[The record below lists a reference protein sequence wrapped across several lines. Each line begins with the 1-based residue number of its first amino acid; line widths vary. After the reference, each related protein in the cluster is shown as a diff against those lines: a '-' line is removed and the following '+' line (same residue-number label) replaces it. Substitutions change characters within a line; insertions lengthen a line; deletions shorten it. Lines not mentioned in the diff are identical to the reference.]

1 MKYSLLILLILSF
14 LSANVASGAI
24 SITGGLSVSGEGSGS
39 TEGLSVVSNCGTDPS
54 IQMGIT
60 STSSVFGKG
69 SQSYE
74 RNGSLSISLPLGG
87 YVLSVGFDGDVN
99 SSLVLDSP
107 GTGSVSSYVGAT
119 STAISTGHSKAGN
132 DSYDLFGSADI
143 KTSGY
148 LYGMGSGTAT
158 AIGSSSYGVT
168 KIGTPAEIVGQVSGV
183 SSLGLIGNSS
193 ESFANTGGM
202 DNGLHA
208 ESRFTK
214 NITEHMTSSSYSSI
228 SAYASVA
235 NDASADVFVSGNGSS
250 GAWSAD
256 STVAKAAGVN
266 ENVASNVSAE
276 IFGLVN
282 SNGRYDAAD
291 ISAIVQSRA
300 TRDPRLYVSGG
311 PACYAAVTQAS
322 DSSETSAYVLVKNS
336 TWNSVSRTEN
346 NQSAM
351 ISGDLTNL
359 TSDVWV
365 NESGASAIAFGKILM
380 YADYQTVG
388 DKAYITGNFTLDT
401 YSEATKN
408 LSAFASNSLGVNG
421 NGTMS
426 SSDSS
431 IHGTAGFKGPLSH
444 YSLYNSTSGAKAANK
459 VTEAFVI
466 TNPIGY
472 ETISQ
477 PIKADTRS
485 DPVVAWARTDGAY
498 ILAGA

>member
-1 MKYSLLILLILSF
+1 
-14 LSANVASGAI
+14 
-24 SITGGLSVSGEGSGS
+24 
-39 TEGLSVVSNCGTDPS
+39 
-54 IQMGIT
+54 
-60 STSSVFGKG
+60 
-69 SQSYE
+69 
-74 RNGSLSISLPLGG
+74 
-87 YVLSVGFDGDVN
+87 
-99 SSLVLDSP
+99 
-107 GTGSVSSYVGAT
+107 
-119 STAISTGHSKAGN
+119 
-132 DSYDLFGSADI
+132 
-143 KTSGY
+143 
-148 LYGMGSGTAT
+148 
-158 AIGSSSYGVT
+158 
-168 KIGTPAEIVGQVSGV
+168 
-183 SSLGLIGNSS
+183 
-193 ESFANTGGM
+193 
-202 DNGLHA
+202 
-208 ESRFTK
+208 
-214 NITEHMTSSSYSSI
+214 
-228 SAYASVA
+228 
-235 NDASADVFVSGNGSS
+235 
-250 GAWSAD
+250 
-256 STVAKAAGVN
+256 
-266 ENVASNVSAE
+266 
-276 IFGLVN
+276 
-282 SNGRYDAAD
+282 
-291 ISAIVQSRA
+291 
-300 TRDPRLYVSGG
+300 
-311 PACYAAVTQAS
+311 
-322 DSSETSAYVLVKNS
+322 
-336 TWNSVSRTEN
+336 
-346 NQSAM
+346 M

-431 IHGTAGFKGPLSH
+431 IYGTAGFKGPLSH

>member
-1 MKYSLLILLILSF
+1 MKYSLLILLIL
-14 LSANVASGAI
+14 LILITDVASGAV
-24 SITGGLSVSGEGSGS
+24 SVTGGWAVSGEGSGS

-60 STSSVFGKG
+60 STSSAFGIG
-69 SQSYE
+69 NHQDE
-74 RNGSLSISLPLGG
+74 RSGNLSISLPLGG
-87 YVLSVGFDGDVN
+87 YVLSAGFDGNVN
-99 SSLVLDSP
+99 SNLTLESL

-119 STAISTGHSKAGN
+119 ATAISTGHSKAGK

-143 KTSGY
+143 KTNGY
-148 LYGMGSGTAT
+148 LVGKGNGSAN
-158 AIGSSSYGVT
+158 AKGSSNYGVT
-168 KIGTPAEIVGQVSGV
+168 KIGTPSEVVGQVLGA
-183 SSLGLIGNSS
+183 SSLVLEGKSS
-193 ESFANTGGM
+193 ESYASTSGM
-202 DNGLHA
+202 DNGLHT
-208 ESRFTK
+208 ESRFTQ
-214 NITEHMTSSSYSSI
+214 NITEQMTSSSYSSI

-235 NDASADVFVSGNGSS
+235 NNAYADVAVYGNGSS
-250 GAWSAD
+250 GVWSAD
-256 STVAKAAGVN
+256 STVTKAIGVN

-276 IFGLVN
+276 IEGFAN
-282 SNGRYDAAD
+282 SNGHYDAAD

-300 TRDPRLYVSGG
+300 TQDPRLYVSGG
-311 PACYAAVTQAS
+311 PASYAAVTQTS
-322 DSSETSAYVLVKNS
+322 DSKETSSHVLVKNS

-421 NGTMS
+421 NGTLS
-426 SSDSS
+426 SRDGS
-431 IHGTAGFKGPLSH
+431 ISGTAGFVGPLSH
-444 YSLYNSTSGAKAANK
+444 FSIYNSTSGARAANK

-477 PIKADTRS
+477 PIRADTKS
-485 DPVVAWARTDGAY
+485 DPVVVWARTDGAY